1 MLSCR
6 SLRLSGNI
14 YCEDIIDG
22 LPAKGKFLIL
32 AIGTNRARNTER
44 AKVADLEAITN
55 LMYLNAALGDGCLEF
70 QSRTE
75 VPIKLSSPMM
85 LTRWLSSIQVAS
97 SNALQCI

>member
-1 MLSCR
+1 MKYDGLKISSCLRWVAGCRIRDWKFRSFFRMLSCR

-32 AIGTNRARNTER
+32 AIGKNRARNTER

-55 LMYLNAALGDGCLEF
+55 LMY
-70 QSRTE
+70 
-75 VPIKLSSPMM
+75 
-85 LTRWLSSIQVAS
+85 
-97 SNALQCI
+97 